1 MIALAVLIVGIMCC
15 LEIFSKN
22 GRNFKNI
29 QKEASKTERLHKDD
43 FFFKNVTKT

>member
-43 FFFKNVTKT
+43 FFSKM